1 MSNNSQSKFTIIFLS
16 FLLTFSGILYFTPLV
31 VKAQEIELQDQSS
44 SNQVGQ
50 TVFLQPTSTGL
61 ITGNLSYPSEHIPA
75 LTIIATRLDNGK
87 NTYYSLETADGQS
100 SYALRVDPGVY
111 QVVAYY
117 GGFAGGYT
125 QSVFCG
131 LGLNCS
137 DHSLLPV
144 LVQAGDILSNIN
156 PGDWYAPAGSFP
168 TRPDGSFSSSTSLT
182 CQARHTV
189 QPGENLFRIGLK
201 YNLTWIPI
209 AEANNLSNPNL
220 IYAGQVLCI
229 PTPTNHPDSGSETRS
244 QVPTIEILSVV
255 RNKRVT
261 IQTENFPAHTI
272 FSVTMG
278 KYGTK
283 GVGGIEVAKTESG
296 SGGSF
301 TATYQIPHALRGQDQ
316 IAIRLQSVI
325 GYYSYNWFYNNST
338 N

>member
-16 FLLTFSGILYFTPLV
+16 SLLTFSSILYFTPLV

-44 SNQVGQ
+44 SNQVGR
-50 TVFLQPTSTGL
+50 TAFLQPTSTGL

-87 NTYYSLETADGQS
+87 NTYYSLETVDGQS

-189 QPGENLFRIGLK
+189 QPGENLFRIGLQ

-229 PTPTNHPDSGSETRS
+229 PKTPIRSDSGSESTS
-244 QVPTIEILSVV
+244 QIPTIEILSVD

-261 IQTENFPAHTI
+261 IQTENFPANTT

-283 GVGGIEVAKTESG
+283 GIGGIEVAKTESG

-316 IAIRLQSVI
+316 IAIRLQSAS